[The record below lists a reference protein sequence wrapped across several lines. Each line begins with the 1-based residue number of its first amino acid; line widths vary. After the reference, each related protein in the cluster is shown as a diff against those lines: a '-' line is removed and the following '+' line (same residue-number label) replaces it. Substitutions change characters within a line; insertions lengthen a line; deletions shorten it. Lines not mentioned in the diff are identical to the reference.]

1 MGTLVEVLLFTLSLA
16 MDNNEFDHGGGG
28 GGSGVPAAATA
39 MVVVGVDNRD
49 RWWWCL
55 IAAKAL
61 EVGHATTSQRSK
73 RAT

>member
-1 MGTLVEVLLFTLSLA
+1 MVVLLLLLPLSI
-16 MDNNEFDHGGGG
+16 DDGKFDCSGGG
-28 GGSGVPAAATA
+28 GGSDALVAVAAVAVA
-39 MVVVGVDNRD
+39 AVDYRD

-73 RAT
+73 RAA